1 MPGTIS
7 LYIIIAVAI
16 AGILANPDHRFQT
29 VLAWTQLILSGFVIA
44 FTQIGIFRGWY
55 CYQYIFHNSDK
66 SLPTVYK
73 LSALWS
79 GDAGSLVLWLFM
91 VSVIIFVLSMGN
103 HSKRQ
108 GLRVVYPLLVMIS
121 ALILLADPF
130 RVVSPVP
137 ADGMGLSV
145 LLQNPWM
152 VSHPPVVFAAY
163 AIMAIPFALTL
174 NFLSNPGPQNIPV
187 WRKAIKPW
195 LIASWL
201 LLGVGILLGAVWAYE
216 TLGWG
221 GYWGWDPVENSSL
234 VPWLLLTVAIHAV
247 IIDEGTNQGLKAA
260 VGSVLA
266 SFISMMAAVF
276 ITRSG
281 ALSDLSVHTF
291 SGSNWAF
298 WVILTGFIGFTG
310 FSVYKVC
317 RSWKLMPS
325 VGQSDSL
332 TKPSVI
338 GIGNIAMTVF
348 AVMVLCAT
356 IMPMFGG
363 MSLTY
368 KFYQTVLVPVA
379 FIMLVGSAISPLQSW
394 EALPVKSLLIK
405 MIVPVV
411 VAVLV
416 TAITPQDGNWLMIA
430 FSILSGFCI
439 GANLVCLSNAKFAK
453 WGSYLAHIG
462 LAILALGIV
471 ASSVYQDSYSVTLA
485 RSTQAKAGSYLVE
498 ISSFDMAGDGS
509 EFKSNYSLKTG
520 TDEFKGLVSGK
531 WDSKSQTWV
540 FIPSIKNKLT
550 KSIMVSFASLK
561 ESVFFDLTM
570 AKVVERDGYR
580 LEVKEFKDSS
590 AIIFLKDGKQE
601 FKAEV
606 FYNELNPK
614 PTILHDGLELLYRG
628 DGTFVLSDKRPDG
641 KGTLSFTVTI
651 SERRL
656 LYLVWLGSAIL
667 ILGIALALI
676 KSIYKP
682 KKPTLIGVVKTCEC

>member
-7 LYIIIAVAI
+7 LYLIIAVAI
-16 AGILANPDHRFQT
+16 AGILANPDRRFQT

-44 FTQIGIFRGWY
+44 FTQIGIFKGWY

-66 SLPTVYK
+66 SLPTIYK

-91 VSVIIFVLSMGN
+91 VSIILFALSMGD

-108 GLRVVYPLLVMIS
+108 GLRVVYPLLAMIS
-121 ALILLADPF
+121 ILILLADPF

-137 ADGMGLSV
+137 VDGMGLSV

-152 VSHPPVVFAAY
+152 VSHPPVVFASY

-174 NFLSNPGPQNIPV
+174 NFLSNPGPQNIPA

-247 IIDEGTNQGLKAA
+247 IIDEGTNLGLKAV

-291 SGSNWAF
+291 SGSSWAF
-298 WVILTGFIGFTG
+298 WVILTGFIGFAG
-310 FSVYKVC
+310 FSVYKIC
-317 RSWKLMPS
+317 RSWKLMPLVEQNNS
-325 VGQSDSL
+325 FS
-332 TKPSVI
+332 KPTII

-348 AVMVLCAT
+348 AAMVLFAT

-394 EALPVKSLLIK
+394 KALPVKSLLIK
-405 MIVPVV
+405 MIVPAV

-416 TAITPQDGNWLMIA
+416 TAITLQDVNWLVIT

-453 WGSYLAHIG
+453 WGSCLAHIG

-471 ASSVYQDSYSVTLA
+471 ASSIFQDSYNTTLS
-485 RSTQAKAGSYLVE
+485 RGVPGKIGSYIVE
-498 ISSFDMAGDGS
+498 ITSFDMDREGSSFVSNYKLQYGS
-509 EFKSNYSLKTG
+509 EEITG
-520 TDEFKGLVSGK
+520 KISGK
-531 WDSKSQTWV
+531 WDTKPQAWV
-540 FIPSIKNKLT
+540 FVPSVKNRFPKNIIL
-550 KSIMVSFASLK
+550 SMSSLK
-561 ESVFFDLTM
+561 ESIFFDLTM
-570 AKVVERDGYR
+570 ASAVEREGYK
-580 LEVKEFKDSS
+580 LEVREFKDSS
-590 AIIFLKDGKQE
+590 AIVTLSDGKRE
-601 FKAEV
+601 FNAEV
-606 FYNELNPK
+606 PYDEINPK
-614 PTILHDGLELLYRG
+614 PIVLEENLDLLYRG
-628 DGTFVLSDKRPDG
+628 DGTFVLTDKRLDR
-641 KGTLSFTVTI
+641 KGTLSFAVTL
-651 SERRL
+651 SERKL
-656 LYLVWLGSAIL
+656 LDLLWFGSVITM
-667 ILGIALALI
+667 IGIALALI

-682 KKPTLIGVVKTCEC
+682 KKPTLIGVIKTCEC